1 MSSPRIVNFVEDKCC
16 INLKNG
22 HIILKFNHPSMELEN
37 SIFLN
42 DLTSSPPKKNVK
54 KKVGCEM
61 QFPLVLDTASIS
73 HVFAHTCL
81 LWR

>member
-1 MSSPRIVNFVEDKCC
+1 
-16 INLKNG
+16 
-22 HIILKFNHPSMELEN
+22 MELEN